1 MGSDTMKLYRL
12 IILLFISFTS
22 LHVDAVTG
30 RNPTG
35 VNVRSHGATTVFI
48 TFQGLATGQQAVR
61 AIWCGDITTG
71 GGVSATN
78 PCATGTIF
86 GSLALRNDQS
96 STSGTGGV
104 SNFTDIMTIPSSVS
118 RRAFQEAVR
127 GKSSEF
133 FYVREFSNPTQF
145 VTVTCR
151 MAGGGARVPFAL
163 TDVQVRFT
171 TDEGKKPIY
180 AVGIDEPLPDFGAD
194 IRYNGTGRLKG
205 RWELVYPGDVE
216 PSTRDLLTEAT
227 LPVEQRGTQQ
237 RYTLLERFEVFLTPT
252 GKYYLPG
259 PKFVKPPTQ
268 AGGLYRVLLRVEAT
282 GDKEGNSNTLSGVAN
297 TGGVAGFPMPVLRY
311 YVGTPDETDNFAAPV
326 GQLAL
331 VLPGSDARIST
342 GNIEFTWVDI
352 PNTNLYKVE
361 LENTQGSVLS
371 AIIKST
377 ETSYSAPPWLKDEA
391 GVPLR
396 WRVVAVGE
404 NGTTIAKSEWRNFVI
419 DGS

>member
-22 LHVDAVTG
+22 LHVHAVTG

-35 VNVRSHGATTVFI
+35 VNVSSHGATTVFI
-48 TFQGLATGQQAVR
+48 TFQGLAAGETAVR
-61 AIWCGDITTG
+61 AFWCGDVTATG
-71 GGVSATN
+71 VVAGN
-78 PCATGTIF
+78 PCVAGTIF

-96 STSGTGGV
+96 TTSGTGGV
-104 SNFTDIMTIPSSVS
+104 SNFTDIMTIPASVS

-133 FYVREFSNPTQF
+133 FYVREFSTGFF

-163 TDVQVRFT
+163 TDVQIRFT
-171 TDEGKKPIY
+171 TDEGKKPIF

-259 PKFVKPPTQ
+259 PKRVKPPTQ

-311 YVGTPDETDNFAAPV
+311 YVGTPDETDKFAAPV

-377 ETSYSAPPWLKDEA
+377 ETSYRAPPWLKDEA

-404 NGTTIAKSEWRNFVI
+404 NGATIAKSEWRNLVI